1 MFKPKNDWFVI
12 EDQNEPTLEQAQDFV
27 GGFVELINL
36 KEKQFLVKF
45 LVNEDDLL
53 EGLPFNAKAS
63 ALAGIPLVGPVL
75 VLTGK
80 ARWR

>member
-12 EDQNEPTLEQAQDFV
+12 EDQNKPTLEQAQDFV
-27 GGFVELINL
+27 GGFVELVNL
-36 KEKQFLVKF
+36 KEKQFLV
-45 LVNEDDLL
+45 NEDGLL

-63 ALAGIPLVGPVL
+63 SLAGIPLVGPVL

>member
-12 EDQNEPTLEQAQDFV
+12 EDQNEPTLEQAKDFV
-27 GGFVELINL
+27 GGFVELVNL
-36 KEKQFLVKF
+36 KEKQF

>member
-12 EDQNEPTLEQAQDFV
+12 EDQNEPTLGQAQDFV
-27 GGFVELINL
+27 GGFVELVNL
-36 KEKQFLVKF
+36 KEKQFLV
-45 LVNEDDLL
+45 NEYGLL

>member
-12 EDQNEPTLEQAQDFV
+12 EDQNEPTLEQAQDFF
-27 GGFVELINL
+27 GGFVELVNL
-36 KEKQFLVKF
+36 KEKQFLV
-45 LVNEDDLL
+45 NEDGLL

>member
-27 GGFVELINL
+27 GGFVELVNL
-36 KEKQFLVKF
+36 KEKQFLV
-45 LVNEDDLL
+45 NEDGLL

-63 ALAGIPLVGPVL
+63 SLAGIPLVGPVL

>member
-12 EDQNEPTLEQAQDFV
+12 EDQNEPTLGQAQDFV
-27 GGFVELINL
+27 GGFVELVNL
-36 KEKQFLVKF
+36 KEKQFLV
-45 LVNEDDLL
+45 NEDGF
-53 EGLPFNAKAS
+53 EKYLPYNTHAS
-63 ALAGIPLVGPVL
+63 ALAGISLRGPVL

>member
-27 GGFVELINL
+27 GGFVELVNL
-36 KEKQFLVKF
+36 KEKQFLV
-45 LVNEDDLL
+45 NEDGLL

-63 ALAGIPLVGPVL
+63 SLAGILLVGPVL